1 MKLNVNESSNN
12 NKNFKF
18 KAFSNFDYAAD
29 KLNKKSI
36 FEYVYMFVEKS
47 IT

>member
-1 MKLNVNESSNN
+1 MKLNVNKSSNN

-18 KAFSNFDYAAD
+18 KIFLNFDYAAD
-29 KLNKKSI
+29 KFNKKSI
-36 FEYVYMFVEKS
+36 LEHVYIFVENL